1 MAAALDGLERILDDA
16 SIGFWQLHVPSG
28 KLTHNDA
35 FRRMTQIQADDVSQS
50 PDGWA
55 DGVHP
60 ADRQQVIDQRQRL
73 IAGEIE
79 AYWIEYRQRRSDGD
93 WVLLRTRVSVIER
106 DSAGK
111 VLRACGTLTDITRER
126 ELARLMSA
134 VFDRPF
140 QFIGLLT
147 PEGVLVQTNKSSLK
161 SGHRLEDVLG
171 KPFWQEPFF
180 AYSPALQT
188 QIREGI
194 VRAAG
199 GELVRFE
206 IRHPDRDGIFHTV
219 DFTLTPLRD
228 DDGTIVNI
236 IPEGRDITDLACA
249 REALRETQQRLNT
262 ATEAANIGLWEWE
275 IQHDRIWFSDHWY
288 RMLGLQP
295 SPVPSSSKLWTD
307 LIHPD
312 DRARVISEMENQLSE
327 RAAEYRNEFRTRRSD
342 GSWGWFRST
351 ARVVD
356 QDADGKVLRI
366 AGVLIDSTDRHTVEG
381 RLLLATQ
388 GGNVGLWE
396 AHLGGGAGWFS
407 DHYWLMLGYQ
417 PDELPATF
425 DTAQQL
431 AHPDDRSRLR
441 DTLRALQ
448 AGSTVEFDLDY
459 RVRRKDG
466 SLRWIHSQGQV
477 IERAH
482 DGSPVRITGV
492 QIDVTDRKEAERRLA
507 SAERLESIGRL
518 AAGVA
523 HEINTPMQY
532 VNDNVYFIREGV
544 QELLARINALQATL
558 PANPVP
564 SSQMDLQQELPTAL
578 ESVIDGLARVTEIV
592 RSMKEFS
599 HPDQAVMRPVDLNRA
614 IQSTLVVGRGEF
626 KHIADVE
633 TIFGELPPVMC
644 HGGQI
649 NQVVLNLV
657 VNAAHAIADATKG
670 TGAKG
675 RITIKTIVDDGDV
688 VISVGDTGGGIPEAI
703 RHRIFEP
710 FFTTKGLGHGTGQ
723 GLAIAHNVIV
733 NGHGG
738 ALSFLSQ
745 TGHGT
750 TFLVRLPI
758 ECRTAEFRGEAA

>member
-1 MAAALDGLERILDDA
+1 MAAALDELERILDDA
-16 SIGFWQLHVPSG
+16 DIGVWQLHAPSG
-28 KLTHNDA
+28 TLTRNHA
-35 FRRMTQIQADDVSQS
+35 FLRMTQIRADDVGQG
-50 PDGWA
+50 PAAWA

-60 ADRQQVIDQRQRL
+60 ADRQQLIDQWQRL
-73 IAGEIE
+73 MAGEIG
-79 AYWIEYRQRRSDGD
+79 AYWIEYRQRRLDGN
-93 WVLLRTRVSVIER
+93 WVSLRTRVLVTER
-106 DSAGK
+106 DAAGK
-111 VLRACGTLTDITRER
+111 VLRACGTLTDISRER
-126 ELARLMSA
+126 ELARLMNA

-161 SGHRLEDVLG
+161 SGHKLEDVLG
-171 KPFWQEPFF
+171 KLFWQEPFF
-180 AYSPALQT
+180 AHSPALQT

-206 IRHPDRDGIFHTV
+206 IRHPDRDGVFHTV

-228 DDGTIVNI
+228 DDGAIVNI
-236 IPEGRDITDLACA
+236 VPEGRDITELACA

-262 ATEAANIGLWEWE
+262 ASEAANIGLWEWD
-275 IQHDRIWFSDHWY
+275 IQRDRIWFSDHWY

-295 SPVPSSSKLWTD
+295 RLVPSARKLWTD

-312 DRARVISEMENQLSE
+312 DRSRVISEMENQLSE
-327 RAAEYRNEFRTRRSD
+327 RAAEYRIEFRTRRSD

-356 QDADGKVLRI
+356 QDTNGKVRRI
-366 AGVLIDSTDRHTVEG
+366 AGVLIDSTDRHAIEE

-388 GGNVGLWE
+388 SGNIGLWE
-396 AHLGGGAGWFS
+396 AHLGGGPGWFS
-407 DHYWLMLGYQ
+407 DHYWFMLGYL
-417 PDELPATF
+417 PGELPATF

-448 AGSTVEFDLDY
+448 AGSCVEFDLDY

-466 SLRWIHSQGQV
+466 SLRWIRSQGQV
-477 IERAH
+477 IERAR

-492 QIDVTDRKEAERRLA
+492 QIDVTDRKEAETRLA
-507 SAERLESIGRL
+507 AAERLESIGRL

-532 VNDNVYFIREGV
+532 VNDNVYFIRESV
-544 QELLARINALQATL
+544 QELLAHINVLQAAL
-558 PANPVP
+558 PASTAP
-564 SSQMDLQQELPTAL
+564 SSLMDLRQELPTAL

-626 KHIADVE
+626 KHVADVE

-657 VNAAHAIADATKG
+657 INAAHAIADAIRG
-670 TGAKG
+670 TATKG
-675 RITIKTIVDDGDV
+675 RITIKTMVDDGDV
-688 VISVGDTGGGIPEAI
+688 VISVGDTGGGIPETI

-710 FFTTKGLGHGTGQ
+710 FFTTKGVGHGTGQ

-745 TGHGT
+745 TGQGT
-750 TFLVRLPI
+750 TFFVRLPI
-758 ECRTAEFRGEAA
+758 ESRNTEFAGEAA